1 MSNNGDVHPHKN
13 DAVGLPHMPFF
24 ARTVYRFAPLIVLG
38 WVGLVVVLSMFVP
51 DLETV
56 GKQHT
61 VPMSPKEAASM
72 KATQRVG
79 KVFNEFDS
87 DSAIMIVL
95 EGDKPLGDDAHHY
108 YDGLVK
114 KLEADTK
121 HVEHVQDFWGDPL
134 TAAGSQSTDGK
145 AAYVQVYLQG
155 NQGETRAN
163 ESVRAVRKLVEDDP
177 APPGI
182 HAYVTG
188 AAALTADQSAA
199 GDKGVIL
206 VTLLTFVV
214 IIFMLLWVYRSIVTV
229 FSTLIM
235 VVLEL
240 FAARQVVAFLAHNN
254 IIGLSTFAV
263 NLLVL
268 MVIAASTDYAIFVL
282 GRYQEARSLGEDREQ
297 AFYTMFHGTAHVVLG
312 SGLTIAGAMYCLS
325 FTRLPYFQ
333 SLGVPCA
340 VGTLVAVMAALTL
353 GPALLA
359 VGSRSRFH
367 LFDPKRKMRTRG
379 WRRVGTAI
387 VRWPGPILAVSIGIA
402 LIGLLAL
409 PGYRTNYDNRQ
420 YLPPSTKAVVGYE
433 AAERHFSNARMNPEL
448 LMIET
453 DHDMRNPAN
462 MLVLDRI
469 ARFVFHIPGVA
480 RVQTITRPLG
490 APIEHTSIPFQISM
504 QNTTQVENQEY
515 MKKRMADMLT
525 QADAM
530 QQSID
535 TMQRMYEI
543 TSKMAAVTHHMDG
556 LTHEMLDV
564 TSNMRDEIANFDDF
578 FRPIRSYFY
587 WEKHCFDVPVCW
599 SLRSIL
605 DALDGLDQ
613 IVEKFKFLSDDLA
626 QMDALLPQMLA
637 QMPPMIAT
645 MTTMK
650 QMMLTMHSSMNS
662 MYDQMDVMSQNST
675 AMGQAYDA
683 AKNDDSFYIPPEVF
697 DNPDFKRGL
706 KMFLSP
712 DGHAARFIISH
723 DVPPATP
730 EGISH
735 VDPIKS
741 AAKEAIKGTPLE
753 GSKIWLGGTAAVY
766 KDMRD
771 GSKYDLMIAGISAA
785 SLILIIMLIITRSL
799 VAAITIVGTVLLSL
813 GASFGLSV
821 LVWQDILGIEL
832 HWMVL
837 AMSVILL
844 LAVGSDYNLLLV
856 SRFKEEIHAGIK
868 TGIIRSM
875 AGTGAVVTSAGLV
888 FAATMGTFAISPLRV
903 MGQVGTTIA
912 LGLLF
917 DTLIVRSFMMPSVAA
932 LMGRWFWWP
941 QRVRNRPASEM
952 LRPYGSR
959 SAVRAYMLPPEP
971 RPPRSAHSADT
982 DRFPVGAPHY

>member
-1 MSNNGDVHPHKN
+1 MTDNK
-13 DAVGLPHMPFF
+13 AAGLPHMPVF
-24 ARTVYRFAPLIVLG
+24 ARSVHKFAVLIVLG
-38 WVGLVVVLSMFVP
+38 WIGLVVVLSVFVP
-51 DLETV
+51 SLDIV
-56 GKQHT
+56 GKAHT
-61 VPMSPKEAASM
+61 VSMSPKEAASM
-72 KATQRVG
+72 QAMKRVG
-79 KVFNEFDS
+79 QVFNEFNT

-95 EGDKPLGDDAHHY
+95 EGDKPLGDDAHHF
-108 YDGLVK
+108 YDQLIK

-121 HVEHVQDFWGDPL
+121 HVEHIQDFWGDPL
-134 TAAGSQSTDGK
+134 TAAGAQSNDGK
-145 AAYVQVYLQG
+145 AAYVQVYLVG
-155 NQGETRAN
+155 NQGESKAN
-163 ESVRAVRKLVEDDP
+163 DSVRAVRQIVDSATP
-177 APPGI
+177 PPGVK
-182 HAYVTG
+182 AYVTG
-188 AAALTADQSAA
+188 AAALTADQSAS
-199 GDKGVIL
+199 GERGVIK
-206 VTLLTFVV
+206 VTIITFIV
-214 IIFMLLWVYRSIVTV
+214 IIVMLLFVYRSIVTV
-229 FSTLIM
+229 FITLLM
-235 VVLEL
+235 VLIEL

-268 MVIAASTDYAIFVL
+268 MAIAAGTDYAIFVL
-282 GRYQEARSLGEDREQ
+282 GRYQEARSLGEDRDQ

-333 SLGVPCA
+333 TLGVPCA
-340 VGTLVAVMAALTL
+340 VGMLVAVFAALTL
-353 GPALLA
+353 GPAVLT
-359 VGSRSRFH
+359 VGSRFG
-367 LFDPKRKMRTRG
+367 LFDPKRRMRTRG

-387 VRWPGPILAVSIGIA
+387 VRWPGPILAVSIAIA

-409 PGYRTNYDNRQ
+409 PGYKTNYDNRK
-420 YLPPSTKAVVGYE
+420 YMPPYAKANLGYD
-433 AAERHFSNARMNPEL
+433 AAERHFPNARMNPEL
-448 LMIET
+448 LLIET
-453 DHDMRNPAN
+453 DHDMRNPAG

-480 RVQTITRPLG
+480 RVQAITRPLG
-490 APIEHTSIPFQISM
+490 TPIEHTSIPFQISM
-504 QNTTQVENQEY
+504 QNTTQVENQQY
-515 MKKRMADMLT
+515 MHQRMNDMLK

-535 TMQRMYEI
+535 TMQRMYNI
-543 TSKMAAVTHHMDG
+543 TSQMAAVTHHMDI

-564 TSNMRDEIANFDDF
+564 TNTLRDNIANFDDF
-578 FRPIRSYFY
+578 WRPIRSYFY
-587 WEKHCFDVPVCW
+587 WEKHCYDIPICW
-599 SLRSIL
+599 SLRSIF

-613 IVEKFKFLSDDLA
+613 ITEKFTYLSNDISQL
-626 QMDALLPQMLA
+626 DALMPQMLA

-650 QMMLTMHSSMNS
+650 QMMLTMHSSMS
-662 MYDQMDVMSQNST
+662 SLYDQMDVMTQNST

-723 DVPPATP
+723 EGDPATP

-735 VDPIKS
+735 VDPIRN
-741 AAKEAIKGTPLE
+741 AAKEAIKGTPVE
-753 GSKIWLGGTAAVY
+753 GAKIWLGGTAAVY

-799 VAAITIVGTVLLSL
+799 VAAITIVGTVLISL

-821 LVWQDILGIEL
+821 LVWQDIIGFEL

-856 SRFKEEIHAGIK
+856 SRFKEEIHAGLR

-888 FAATMGTFAISPLRV
+888 FAATMASFVFSPLIV
-903 MGQVGTTIA
+903 MGQVGTTIG

-941 QRVRNRPASEM
+941 TQVRTRPASQM
-952 LRPYGSR
+952 LRPYGPR
-959 SAVRAYMLPPEP
+959 SAVRAFMLPRDADSHVNGE
-971 RPPRSAHSADT
+971 SAGSATT
-982 DRFPVGAPHY
+982 DRFSASSPHY

>member
-1 MSNNGDVHPHKN
+1 MTDNRV
-13 DAVGLPHMPFF
+13 AGLPHMPIF
-24 ARTVYRFAPLIVLG
+24 ARSVHKLAPLIVLG
-38 WVGLVVVLSMFVP
+38 WIGLVVVLSTFVP
-51 DLETV
+51 SLDIV
-56 GKQHT
+56 GKAHT
-61 VPMSPKEAASM
+61 VSMSPKEAASM
-72 KATQRVG
+72 QAMKRVG
-79 KVFNEFDS
+79 QVFHEFDS

-95 EGDKPLGDDAHHY
+95 EGDKPLGDDAHHF
-108 YDGLVK
+108 YDQLIK

-121 HVEHVQDFWGDPL
+121 HVEHIQDFWGDPL
-134 TAAGSQSTDGK
+134 TAAGAQSNDGK
-145 AAYVQVYLQG
+145 AAYVQVYLVG
-155 NQGETRAN
+155 NQGESKAN
-163 ESVRAVRKLVEDDP
+163 DSVKAVRKIVDSVQP
-177 APPGI
+177 PPGVK
-182 HAYVTG
+182 AYVTG

-199 GDKGVIL
+199 GERGVIK
-206 VTLLTFVV
+206 VTLITFVV
-214 IIFMLLWVYRSIVTV
+214 IIVMLLFVYRSIVTV
-229 FSTLIM
+229 FITLLM
-235 VVLEL
+235 VIIEL
-240 FAARQVVAFLAHNN
+240 FAARQVVAFLAYNN

-268 MVIAASTDYAIFVL
+268 MAIAAGTDYAIFVL

-333 SLGVPCA
+333 TLGVPCA
-340 VGTLVAVMAALTL
+340 VGMLVAVFAALTL
-353 GPALLA
+353 GPAVLT
-359 VGSRSRFH
+359 VGSRFG
-367 LFDPKRKMRTRG
+367 LFDPKRRMRTRG

-387 VRWPGPILAVSIGIA
+387 VRWPVPILAVSVAIA

-409 PGYRTNYDNRQ
+409 PGYKTNYDNRK
-420 YLPPSTKAVVGYE
+420 YLPPYTLANVGYD
-433 AAERHFSNARMNPEL
+433 AAERHFPNARMNPEL
-448 LMIET
+448 LLIET
-453 DHDMRNPAN
+453 DHDMRNPAG

-480 RVQTITRPLG
+480 RVQAITRPLG
-490 APIEHTSIPFQISM
+490 TPIEHTSIPFQISM
-504 QNTTQVENQEY
+504 QNTTQVENQQY
-515 MKKRMADMLT
+515 MHQRMADMLK

-535 TMQRMYEI
+535 TMQRMYNI
-543 TSKMAAVTHHMDG
+543 TAQMAAVTHHMDG
-556 LTHEMLDV
+556 LTHEMLGV
-564 TSNMRDEIANFDDF
+564 TADLRDHIADFDDF
-578 FRPIRSYFY
+578 FRPIRSLFW
-587 WEKHCFDVPVCW
+587 WERHCFDVPICW
-599 SLRSIL
+599 AFRSIF

-613 IVEKFKFLSDDLA
+613 IVEKFTYLTNDLSQL
-626 QMDALLPQMLA
+626 DALLPQMLA

-650 QMMLTMHSSMNS
+650 QMMLTMHSSMS
-662 MYDQMDVMSQNST
+662 SLYDQMDVMSQNST

-723 DVPPATP
+723 EGDPATP

-735 VDPIKS
+735 VDPIKN
-741 AAKEAIKGTPLE
+741 AAKEAIKGTPVE
-753 GSKIWLGGTAAVY
+753 GAKIWLGGTAAVY

-799 VAAITIVGTVLLSL
+799 VAAITIVGTVLISL

-821 LVWQDILGIEL
+821 LVWQDIIGFEL

-856 SRFKEEIHAGIK
+856 SRFKEEIHAGLR

-888 FAATMGTFAISPLRV
+888 FAATMASFVFSPLIV
-903 MGQVGTTIA
+903 MGPVGTTIG

-941 QRVRNRPASEM
+941 TQVRTRPASQM
-952 LRPYGSR
+952 LRPYGPR
-959 SAVRAYMLPPEP
+959 SAVRAYMLP
-971 RPPRSAHSADT
+971 RPDGSHDSGSATT

>member
-1 MSNNGDVHPHKN
+1 MTDNKT
-13 DAVGLPHMPFF
+13 AGLPHMPIF
-24 ARTVYRFAPLIVLG
+24 ARSVHKFALLIVLA
-38 WVGLVVVLSMFVP
+38 WIGLVVALSVFVASL
-51 DLETV
+51 DIV
-56 GKQHT
+56 GKAHT
-61 VPMSPKEAASM
+61 VSMSPKEAASM
-72 KATQRVG
+72 QAMKRVG
-79 KVFNEFDS
+79 QVFNEFDT

-95 EGDKPLGDDAHHY
+95 EGDKPLGDDAHHF
-108 YDGLVK
+108 YDQLIR
-114 KLEADTK
+114 KLEADK
-121 HVEHVQDFWGDPL
+121 NHVEHVQDFWGDPL
-134 TAAGSQSTDGK
+134 TAAGAQSNDGK
-145 AAYVQVYLQG
+145 AAYVQVYLVG
-155 NQGETRAN
+155 NQGESKAN
-163 ESVRAVRKLVEDDP
+163 DSVKAVRQIVDSASP
-177 APPGI
+177 PPGVK
-182 HAYVTG
+182 AYVTG

-199 GDKGVIL
+199 GERGVIK
-206 VTLLTFVV
+206 VTIITFIV
-214 IIFMLLWVYRSIVTV
+214 IIVMLLWVYRSIVTV
-229 FSTLIM
+229 FITLLM
-235 VVLEL
+235 VVFEL
-240 FAARQVVAFLAHNN
+240 FAARQVVAFLAYNN

-268 MVIAASTDYAIFVL
+268 MAIAAGTDYAIFVL
-282 GRYQEARSLGEDREQ
+282 GRYQEARSHGEDREQ

-333 SLGVPCA
+333 TLGVPCA
-340 VGTLVAVMAALTL
+340 VGMLVAVFAALTL
-353 GPALLA
+353 GPAVLT
-359 VGSRSRFH
+359 VGSRFG
-367 LFDPKRKMRTRG
+367 LFDPKRRMRTRG

-387 VRWPGPILAVSIGIA
+387 VRWPGPILAVSVAIA

-409 PGYRTNYDNRQ
+409 PGYKTNYDNRK
-420 YLPPSTKAVVGYE
+420 YLPAYTKANVGYD
-433 AAERHFSNARMNPEL
+433 AAERHFPNARMNPEL
-448 LMIET
+448 LLIET
-453 DHDMRNPAN
+453 DHDMRNPAG

-480 RVQTITRPLG
+480 RVQAITRPLG
-490 APIEHTSIPFQISM
+490 TPIEHTSIPFQISM
-504 QNTTQVENQEY
+504 QNTTQVENQQY
-515 MKKRMADMLT
+515 MHQRMADMLK

-535 TMQRMYEI
+535 TMQRMYNI
-543 TSKMAAVTHHMDG
+543 TSQMAAVTHHMDG

-564 TSNMRDEIANFDDF
+564 TNTLRDNIANFDDF
-578 FRPIRSYFY
+578 WRPIRAYFY
-587 WEKHCFDVPVCW
+587 WEKHCFDIPICW
-599 SLRSIL
+599 SLRSIF
-605 DALDGLDQ
+605 DGLDGLDQ
-613 IVEKFKFLSDDLA
+613 ISEKFTALSGDIA
-626 QMDALLPQMLA
+626 QLDALMPQMLA

-650 QMMLTMHSSMNS
+650 QMMLTMHSSMS
-662 MYDQMDVMSQNST
+662 SLYDQMDVMSQNST

-723 DVPPATP
+723 EGDPATP

-735 VDPIKS
+735 VDPIRN
-741 AAKEAIKGTPLE
+741 AAKEAIKGTPVE
-753 GSKIWLGGTAAVY
+753 GAKIWLGGTAAVY

-785 SLILIIMLIITRSL
+785 CLILIIMLIITRSL
-799 VAAITIVGTVLLSL
+799 VAAVTIVGTVLISL

-821 LVWQDILGIEL
+821 LVWQDIMGFEL

-888 FAATMGTFAISPLRV
+888 FAATMASFVFSPLVV
-903 MGQVGTTIA
+903 MGQVGTTIG

-941 QRVRNRPASEM
+941 TRVRTRPASEL
-952 LRPYGSR
+952 LRPYGPR
-959 SAVRAYMLPPEP
+959 PVVRALLLPPENGGTYP
-971 RPPRSAHSADT
+971 NGGSPNGESPDSAHT
-982 DRFPVGAPHY
+982 DRFPLASPHY